1 MSALAFSASISL
13 NISILNVLSKLLER
27 AVHTQLS
34 EYLEKRGIL
43 FDHQSG
49 FRKGYSTDSCLI
61 GLTDYIRSEM
71 GKGNMVGMVLIDLQ
85 KAFDTVD
92 HGILLKKLNAVG
104 VTSVTWFDSYLSNR
118 RQCVE
123 VGGTMSDFL
132 PITCGVPQGSILG
145 PLLFLVYI
153 NDMVT
158 SLNCKLSLYA
168 DDSALLFAHK
178 DVHVIGDRLSNE
190 LSNCKR
196 WLVDNKLSLHVGKTE
211 CLLFGTRKRINGA
224 RDFKVTCDGTLVG
237 QVFNVKY
244 LGVQLDSNLNG
255 TEHACSVLKTCT
267 SRLAFLYRNSA
278 FLDFNCRRTLCSSLI
293 QPHIDYCCSSWYG
306 GLTVSL
312 KNRLDVLQRKMIR
325 FVYGFDFRAHVGNKE
340 LAQLSWLSIPD
351 RITFFRVT
359 HIFKV
364 KQKIAPGYLMS
375 GFTPVSQ
382 VHSHNTRG
390 SGGNFSLTR
399 DIANSRNGFAF
410 LASKEWN
417 GLPHDL
423 KSITDLRLFKRRL
436 KSYLFSRYD

>member
-1 MSALAFSASISL
+1 M
-13 NISILNVLSKLLER
+13 
-27 AVHTQLS
+27 
-34 EYLEKRGIL
+34 
-43 FDHQSG
+43 
-49 FRKGYSTDSCLI
+49 
-61 GLTDYIRSEM
+61 
-71 GKGNMVGMVLIDLQ
+71 
-85 KAFDTVD
+85 
-92 HGILLKKLNAVG
+92 
-104 VTSVTWFDSYLSNR
+104 
-118 RQCVE
+118 
-123 VGGTMSDFL
+123 
-132 PITCGVPQGSILG
+132 
-145 PLLFLVYI
+145 
-153 NDMVT
+153 
-158 SLNCKLSLYA
+158 
-168 DDSALLFAHK
+168 
-178 DVHVIGDRLSNE
+178 
-190 LSNCKR
+190 
-196 WLVDNKLSLHVGKTE
+196 
-211 CLLFGTRKRINGA
+211 
-224 RDFKVTCDGTLVG
+224 
-237 QVFNVKY
+237 
-244 LGVQLDSNLNG
+244 
-255 TEHACSVLKTCT
+255 
-267 SRLAFLYRNSA
+267 
-278 FLDFNCRRTLCSSLI
+278 DFNCRRTLFSSLI

-436 KSYLFSRYD
+436 KSYLYSRYD